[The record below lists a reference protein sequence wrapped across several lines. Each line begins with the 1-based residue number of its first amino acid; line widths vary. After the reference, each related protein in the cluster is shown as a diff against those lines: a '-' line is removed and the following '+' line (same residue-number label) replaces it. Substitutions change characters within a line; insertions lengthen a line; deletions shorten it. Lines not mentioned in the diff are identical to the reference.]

1 MEVTEASAGRCLT
14 LSLTR
19 TPTLTLTPTPTL
31 TLTPT
36 PALTLTRTLTRTLT
50 LRAGIQVGAAV
61 LARWL
66 DGRYYPASIAALLPD
81 GCYRIHFDD
90 GDVAP
95 SVPSQVDEE

>member
-1 MEVTEASAGRCLT
+1 M
-14 LSLTR
+14 
-19 TPTLTLTPTPTL
+19 
-31 TLTPT
+31 
-36 PALTLTRTLTRTLT
+36 
-50 LRAGIQVGAAV
+50 GAAV